1 MKLRPI
7 FEPGQKKSPM
17 KVAAFMSGTGS
28 NIKMLI
34 KKEKELEKI
43 RGRAPFNVVFI
54 FSDRS
59 DGKCRGEDI
68 ACSNG
73 IPYFS
78 YDIRKFHDIR
88 NIKRTALTQ
97 DGLEAREKFDSVPL
111 ELIRAF
117 KIDLVALGG
126 YMSFTTIRGCIN
138 VHPAD
143 LSIHTPDGKRKYTGD
158 HAVYD
163 AILNGEKTLRSSTLW
178 TDLGVDTG
186 PLLMV
191 SGPVEVKLPASLE
204 TLRKDKKRLSEVVDS
219 HQEKLKKVGDWEIFP
234 RTVELISEGRFAFD
248 ENNRVYV
255 DGNHVPEGFR
265 E

>member
-1 MKLRPI
+1 MKLRPLYN
-7 FEPGQKKSPM
+7 PDHKKTPM

-34 KKEKELEKI
+34 KKGKELEKA
-43 RGRAPFNVVFI
+43 GEQSPFKVVFI

-59 DGKCRGEDI
+59 DGKCHGEDI

-97 DGLEAREKFDSVPL
+97 EGFAARKEFDSIPL
-111 ELIRAF
+111 ELVKAF
-117 KIDLVALGG
+117 QIDLIALGG
-126 YMSFTTIRGCIN
+126 YMSFTTLEGCIN

-143 LSIHTPDGKRKYTGD
+143 LSIHSPDGKRKYTGD
-158 HAVYD
+158 NAVYD
-163 AILNGEKTLRSSTLW
+163 AILDGEKSLRSSTLW

-191 SGPVEVKLPASLE
+191 SRPTEVILPEPVESL
-204 TLRKDKKRLSEVVDS
+204 KKNKKRLLEIVDS
-219 HQEKLKKVGDWEIFP
+219 HQERLKEIGDWEIFP
-234 RTVELISEGRFAFD
+234 RTVELIAEGRFAFD
-248 ENNRVYV
+248 DDNRVYV

>member
-7 FEPGQKKSPM
+7 YEPGQKKLPM

-34 KKEKELEKI
+34 KKEKELEKAK
-43 RGRAPFNVVFI
+43 GQSPFNVAFI

-59 DGKCRGEDI
+59 DGECRGEDI
-68 ACSNG
+68 AFSNG

-78 YDIRKFHDIR
+78 YDIRKFHEIR
-88 NIKRTALTQ
+88 KMKRTALTQ
-97 DGLEAREKFDSVPL
+97 EGLAARKEFDSVPYK
-111 ELIRAF
+111 LIRAF
-117 KIDLVALGG
+117 NIDLVALGG
-126 YMSFTTIRGCIN
+126 YMSFTTIGGCIN

-158 HAVYD
+158 QAVRD

-191 SGPVEVKLPASLE
+191 SRPIEVNLPVPLE
-204 TLRKDKKRLSEVVDS
+204 KLRKDTKRFREIVDS
-219 HQEKLKKVGDWEIFP
+219 HQERLKEAGDWEIFP
-234 RTVELISEGRFAFD
+234 RTVELIAEGRFAFD
-248 ENNRVYV
+248 ENNEVYV